1 MYEMGS
7 PWVGG
12 PWVRGPPSG
21 RLRLIRRGSVVGPTF
36 GTSACGGAPPQA
48 PVGLHSGAI
57 ESRPFTNALKTGTP
71 PVKSRIWTFPNVTA
85 SVVPSMLNIV
95 TATKTRSVDWNV
107 FVFWVY
113 AASLYVSI
121 RGEFRIDPLLSVML

>member
-1 MYEMGS
+1 MKRY
-7 PWVGG
+7 
-12 PWVRGPPSG
+12 
-21 RLRLIRRGSVVGPTF
+21 VVVATF

-85 SVVPSMLNIV
+85 SVDPLMLNIV
-95 TATKTRSVDWNV
+95 TATKTLAVDLNV
-107 FVFWVY
+107 IVFWGY
-113 AASLYVSI
+113 SASMHVSNN
-121 RGEFRIDPLLSVML
+121 G